1 MVLTSFLKK
10 IMGGGTVIE
19 PFSRVLL
26 GGKTK
31 KRTSRKTKGK
41 TRMKKNISRKKV
53 TRRVARSNKRSINK
67 RTNQKKGEKRG
78 VKRTTQTKGKKRGTI
93 KRKTVKKLRY
103 SKKKRQCNCDTSRSY
118 HGNEPSPKGLGFC
131 AHCIPLNVT
140 MKGLDGNLWENQKYT
155 KGKRWVKVR
164 VDMN

>member
-1 MVLTSFLKK
+1 MITTSFLKK

-31 KRTSRKTKGK
+31 KRTSRKTKKNTKG
-41 TRMKKNISRKKV
+41 KKNISRKKA
-53 TRRVARSNKRSINK
+53 TRRVERSNKRSINK
-67 RTNQKKGEKRG
+67 RTNRTNRTNRIKGIRG
-78 VKRTTQTKGKKRGTI
+78 KNRGTI
-93 KRKTVKKLRY
+93 KRKKTL
-103 SKKKRQCNCDTSRSY
+103 SKKKRQCNCDTSRTY
-118 HGNEPSPKGLGFC
+118 LGNEPSPKGLGFC
-131 AHCIPLNVT
+131 AHCTPLNVT

-155 KGKRWVKVR
+155 KGKRWIKVR

>member
-1 MVLTSFLKK
+1 MITTSFLKK

-31 KRTSRKTKGK
+31 KRTSRKTKKNTKG
-41 TRMKKNISRKKV
+41 KKNISRKKA
-53 TRRVARSNKRSINK
+53 TRRVERSNKRSINK
-67 RTNQKKGEKRG
+67 RTNRTNRIKGIRG
-78 VKRTTQTKGKKRGTI
+78 KNRGTI
-93 KRKTVKKLRY
+93 KRKKTL
-103 SKKKRQCNCDTSRSY
+103 SKKKRQCNCDTSRTY
-118 HGNEPSPKGLGFC
+118 LGNEPSPKGLGFC
-131 AHCIPLNVT
+131 AHCTPLNVT

-155 KGKRWVKVR
+155 KGKRWIKVR

>member
-1 MVLTSFLKK
+1 MITTSFLKK

-31 KRTSRKTKGK
+31 KRTSRKTKK
-41 TRMKKNISRKKV
+41 NTKRKKNISRKKA
-53 TRRVARSNKRSINK
+53 TRRVERSNKRSINK
-67 RTNQKKGEKRG
+67 RTN
-78 VKRTTQTKGKKRGTI
+78 RTNRTKGIRG
-93 KRKTVKKLRY
+93 KNRGTVKKGKTI
-103 SKKKRQCNCDTSRSY
+103 SKKKRQCNCDESRTY
-118 HGNEPSPKGLGFC
+118 LGNEPSPKGLGFC
-131 AHCIPLNVT
+131 AHCTPLNVT

-155 KGKRWVKVR
+155 KGKRWIKVR

>member
-1 MVLTSFLKK
+1 MITTSFLKK

-31 KRTSRKTKGK
+31 KRTSRKTKK
-41 TRMKKNISRKKV
+41 NTKRKKNISRKKA
-53 TRRVARSNKRSINK
+53 TRRVERSNKRSINK
-67 RTNQKKGEKRG
+67 RTNRKGKGERKKVNRG
-78 VKRTTQTKGKKRGTI
+78 TVKRKKT
-93 KRKTVKKLRY
+93 L
-103 SKKKRQCNCDTSRSY
+103 SKKKRQCNCDTSRTY
-118 HGNEPSPKGLGFC
+118 LGNEPSPKGLGFC
-131 AHCIPLNVT
+131 AHCTPLNVT

-155 KGKRWVKVR
+155 KGKRWIKVR

>member
-1 MVLTSFLKK
+1 MITTSFLKK

-31 KRTSRKTKGK
+31 KRTSRKTKK
-41 TRMKKNISRKKV
+41 NTKRKKNISRKKA
-53 TRRVARSNKRSINK
+53 TRRVERSNKRSINK
-67 RTNQKKGEKRG
+67 RTNRTKRKK
-78 VKRTTQTKGKKRGTI
+78 VNRGTI
-93 KRKTVKKLRY
+93 KRKKTL
-103 SKKKRQCNCDTSRSY
+103 SKKKRQCNCDTSRTY
-118 HGNEPSPKGLGFC
+118 LGNEPSPKGLGFC
-131 AHCIPLNVT
+131 AHCTPLNVT

-155 KGKRWVKVR
+155 KGKRWIKVR

>member
-1 MVLTSFLKK
+1 MITTSFLKK

-31 KRTSRKTKGK
+31 KRTSRKTKK
-41 TRMKKNISRKKV
+41 NTKRKKNISRKKA
-53 TRRVARSNKRSINK
+53 TRRVERSNKRSINK
-67 RTNQKKGEKRG
+67 RTN
-78 VKRTTQTKGKKRGTI
+78 RTNRTKGIRGKNRGTI
-93 KRKTVKKLRY
+93 KRKKTL
-103 SKKKRQCNCDTSRSY
+103 SKKKRQCNCDTSRTY
-118 HGNEPSPKGLGFC
+118 LGNEPSPKGLGFC
-131 AHCIPLNVT
+131 AHCTPLNVT

-155 KGKRWVKVR
+155 KGKRWIKVR

>member
-1 MVLTSFLKK
+1 MITTSFLKK

-31 KRTSRKTKGK
+31 KRTSRKTKNTK
-41 TRMKKNISRKKV
+41 RKKNISRKKA
-53 TRRVARSNKRSINK
+53 TRRVERSNKRSINK
-67 RTNQKKGEKRG
+67 RTNRKGVKGERKKVNRG
-78 VKRTTQTKGKKRGTI
+78 
-93 KRKTVKKLRY
+93 TVKKGKTI
-103 SKKKRQCNCDTSRSY
+103 SKKKRQCNCDTSRTY
-118 HGNEPSPKGLGFC
+118 LGNEPSPKGLGFC
-131 AHCIPLNVT
+131 AHCTPLNVT

-155 KGKRWVKVR
+155 KGKRWIKVR

>member
-31 KRTSRKTKGK
+31 TKKRTSRKTKK
-41 TRMKKNISRKKV
+41 NTKRKKNISRKKA
-53 TRRVARSNKRSINK
+53 TRRVERSNKRSINK
-67 RTNQKKGEKRG
+67 RTNR
-78 VKRTTQTKGKKRGTI
+78 TKGKRRGVNRGTV
-93 KRKTVKKLRY
+93 KRKTTP
-103 SKKKRQCNCDTSRSY
+103 SKKKRQCNCDTSRTY
-118 HGNEPSPKGLGFC
+118 LGNEPSPKGLGFC
-131 AHCIPLNVT
+131 AHCTPLNVT

-155 KGKRWVKVR
+155 KGKRWIKVR

>member
-53 TRRVARSNKRSINK
+53 TGRVARSNKRSINK
-67 RTNQKKGEKRG
+67 RTNQKKGE
-78 VKRTTQTKGKKRGTI
+78 KRTTQTKGKKRGTI

>member
-1 MVLTSFLKK
+1 MITTSFLKK

-31 KRTSRKTKGK
+31 KRTSRKTTKNTK
-41 TRMKKNISRKKV
+41 RKKNISRKKA
-53 TRRVARSNKRSINK
+53 TRRVERSNKRSINK
-67 RTNQKKGEKRG
+67 RTNRKGKGERKKVNRG
-78 VKRTTQTKGKKRGTI
+78 TVKRKKT
-93 KRKTVKKLRY
+93 L
-103 SKKKRQCNCDTSRSY
+103 SKKKRQCNCDTSRTY
-118 HGNEPSPKGLGFC
+118 LGNEPSPKGLGFC
-131 AHCIPLNVT
+131 AHCTPLNVT

-155 KGKRWVKVR
+155 KGKRWIKVR

>member
-31 KRTSRKTKGK
+31 KRTSRKTTKNTK
-41 TRMKKNISRKKV
+41 RKKNISRKKA
-53 TRRVARSNKRSINK
+53 TRRVERSNKRSINK
-67 RTNQKKGEKRG
+67 RTNRKGKGERKKVNRG
-78 VKRTTQTKGKKRGTI
+78 TVKRKKT
-93 KRKTVKKLRY
+93 L
-103 SKKKRQCNCDTSRSY
+103 SKKKRQCNCDTSRTY
-118 HGNEPSPKGLGFC
+118 LGNEPSPKGLGFC
-131 AHCIPLNVT
+131 AHCTPLNVT

-155 KGKRWVKVR
+155 KGKRWIKVR

>member
-1 MVLTSFLKK
+1 MVLTSFLKQ

-26 GGKTK
+26 GGKKK
-31 KRTSRKTKGK
+31 KRTSRKTKK
-41 TRMKKNISRKKV
+41 NTKRKKNLSRKKA
-53 TRRVARSNKRSINK
+53 TRRVERSNKRSINK
-67 RTNQKKGEKRG
+67 RTNR
-78 VKRTTQTKGKKRGTI
+78 TKGKRGKNRGTI
-93 KRKTVKKLRY
+93 KRKKTL
-103 SKKKRQCNCDTSRSY
+103 SKKKRQCNCDSSRTY

-131 AHCIPLNVT
+131 AHCTPLNVT

-155 KGKRWVKVR
+155 KGKRWIKVR